1 MLLYLRSN
9 IIQKVNLEYHISG
22 SDAFL
27 VSCCGLDHGQ
37 QTVEDG
43 EFARQLRPQPSLLRV
58 VVGRIILRGI
68 LESLLGFAT
77 GRIHEVW
84 MVDQLLQR
92 GDGGQA
98 AGGHLAAVL
107 GPQRAADGVRVAEG
121 RIDVVLELSQLA
133 HQHLLHLDRQVLGQQ
148 RLCSS
153 DNTSKQDRMLNIL
166 IFGKY

>member
-1 MLLYLRSN
+1 
-9 IIQKVNLEYHISG
+9 
-22 SDAFL
+22 
-27 VSCCGLDHGQ
+27 
-37 QTVEDG
+37 
-43 EFARQLRPQPSLLRV
+43 
-58 VVGRIILRGI
+58 
-68 LESLLGFAT
+68 
-77 GRIHEVW
+77 

-153 DNTSKQDRMLNIL
+153 DNTSKQDRMLKNLTLVI
-166 IFGKY
+166 IECTQNNTVKYYERELDELYRPFTN